1 MQTRPKIAKRSSDK
15 KGHKRKVTVHAGN
28 STIPHFSSPLVTL
41 KSPALARGSGST
53 IVQRIEESKVMDVM
67 SIGSQMRLDHL
78 EE

>member
-41 KSPALARGSGST
+41 KSPALARGST